1 MGRGRR
7 SPSPEGFSFPSPRF
21 PPYKLMRIAPVLG
34 GSPVGLEGHVEDD
47 PAGTDVCHER
57 GDALPG
63 LLRGGFGDFK
73 QQFVMHLE
81 QQLGVQRAE
90 SFVTVDGKHGEL
102 DDVRSA
108 ALNERVD
115 GLTPGERTRLLAF
128 GLNVRQGTATPASV
142 VT

>member
-1 MGRGRR
+1 
-7 SPSPEGFSFPSPRF
+7 
-21 PPYKLMRIAPVLG
+21 MRITPVLG

-90 SFVTVDGKHGEL
+90 SFVTVDAKHGEL

-128 GLNVRQGTATPASV
+128 GLNVRQGAATPASV